1 MALQEKYKEII
12 DSAKAAGVSNLQVS
26 EEGNVLHINGEAPS
40 GEAKDKLWEIYGKI
54 DPDFRAGDFDF
65 YFPGDFADLVMNV
78 NVAAGTGT
86 KAKVSTDST
95 NLNVRKGPGTDQPIA
110 GKAAHGAIVTLLNK
124 SNDQWWLIRTDDGVE
139 GYAYAQYLSPQ

>member
-12 DSAKAAGVSNLQVS
+12 DSATAAGVSNLQVS
-26 EEGNVLHINGEAPS
+26 EQGNVLHINGEAPS

-54 DPDFRAGDFDF
+54 DPDFRAGD
-65 YFPGDFADLVMNV
+65 LVMNV

-86 KAKVSTDST
+86 KAKVTTDST

-110 GKAAHGAIVTLLNK
+110 GKAAHGSTVTLLSK
-124 SNDQWWLIRTDDGVE
+124 PNDQWWLIRTDDGVE